1 MCHTLLAL
9 FCQLFCSEWPYKGP
23 PKDYQWG
30 NIYKYLQAFVNKSK
44 SLVIHSLLTLCNPSL
59 YMPLLYTVIVHVC
72 KHCFFIEILQ
82 PTKTKY
88 PCIQNP
94 IKTGRGDKVN
104 WGYAHHVG

>member
-1 MCHTLLAL
+1 
-9 FCQLFCSEWPYKGP
+9 
-23 PKDYQWG
+23 
-30 NIYKYLQAFVNKSK
+30 
-44 SLVIHSLLTLCNPSL
+44 
-59 YMPLLYTVIVHVC
+59 MPLLYTVIVHVC